1 MISLCSADGIQN
13 QIKKCSFECWKI
25 RGSHEL
31 SVSERLQY
39 LVIPEIG
46 FDFEIVTV
54 SADGW

>member
-1 MISLCSADGIQN
+1 MKSLCSADGIQN
-13 QIKKCSFECWKI
+13 QIKKCSFECWKM
-25 RGSHEL
+25 RGSHAL

-54 SADGW
+54 SN